1 MAGLLGF
8 AAVVYV
14 IVHDRMVDSG
24 LVTSRILGYGAI
36 LLGILAAFGLVNWAF
51 AANLAAYPFAIP
63 LEIFAAVG
71 VGYWFSGFRDV
82 SSALSLAAADAPAAA
97 MSGRPLDEHDA
108 LARAL
113 GLAERTRQ
121 PSLIAEVHARCAFSE
136 WVNGDDLKFER
147 HARALRAVT
156 ASRSLRGVKT
166 FARAASSE
174 ESEALPD
181 PSDLPEWRARASLI
195 RCASSEDAKRAGEYA
210 LDAVHAADQADQPWL
225 RILTRV
231 ALAETVSGERIARL
245 NEANAIARG
254 AGSLLL
260 VKSLGAVRSDKHDV
274 GMLQTFINVRLRK
287 TRTACP
293 AVEVAFFTGDVRVM
307 GKSVELP
314 EKERALL
321 FTVAQSKGLI
331 AGDVLADSL
340 WPDSDG
346 DAARNS
352 LSVCLHRLRR
362 HAGDARIVQHI
373 GQGYALHPGADV
385 DLWKLEAALKAGQEE
400 EVSVLCQSLRDG
412 ATRRAAFG
420 SWFSPFEM
428 QLARKLEEVERFLE
442 VYRGSR
448 QA

>member
-1 MAGLLGF
+1 
-8 AAVVYV
+8 
-14 IVHDRMVDSG
+14 
-24 LVTSRILGYGAI
+24 
-36 LLGILAAFGLVNWAF
+36 
-51 AANLAAYPFAIP
+51 
-63 LEIFAAVG
+63 
-71 VGYWFSGFRDV
+71 
-82 SSALSLAAADAPAAA
+82 
-97 MSGRPLDEHDA
+97 
-108 LARAL
+108 
-113 GLAERTRQ
+113 
-121 PSLIAEVHARCAFSE
+121 
-136 WVNGDDLKFER
+136 
-147 HARALRAVT
+147 
-156 ASRSLRGVKT
+156 
-166 FARAASSE
+166 
-174 ESEALPD
+174 
-181 PSDLPEWRARASLI
+181 
-195 RCASSEDAKRAGEYA
+195 
-210 LDAVHAADQADQPWL
+210 
-225 RILTRV
+225 
-231 ALAETVSGERIARL
+231 
-245 NEANAIARG
+245 
-254 AGSLLL
+254 
-260 VKSLGAVRSDKHDV
+260 
-274 GMLQTFINVRLRK
+274 
-287 TRTACP
+287 
-293 AVEVAFFTGDVRVM
+293 M